1 VPTSEEA
8 GVGTV
13 EPGEPELGV
22 VMEQTTSRG
31 TAVVGQVEKSA
42 GGRAGSAGQLRA
54 GHGGGRGQPLAG
66 LQGLLSRAAEVAL
79 GPLWL
84 ACAPRRRGSQEILE
98 RAGSL
103 ESNTFR
109 REACFEDCIARPKQS
124 LEKVLSLRLVTE
136 RDHHS

>member
-54 GHGGGRGQPLAG
+54 CHGGGARAAPGGATGAAVAGGGGRLGPIMAG
-66 LQGLLSRAAEVAL
+66 LCPPPSGVA
-79 GPLWL
+79 
-84 ACAPRRRGSQEILE
+84 
-98 RAGSL
+98 
-103 ESNTFR
+103 
-109 REACFEDCIARPKQS
+109 
-124 LEKVLSLRLVTE
+124 
-136 RDHHS
+136 RDP